1 MRWIMIDDVVVIYNK
16 IPENP
21 VLSKLDMIKNMIIN
35 RVLLQTKNYGDFTI
49 IEGEDGS
56 VGNYQVIPIIT
67 STTFK
72 SLLDKYGAVIND

>member
-1 MRWIMIDDVVVIYNK
+1 MIDDVVVIYNK

-49 IEGEDGS
+49 IEGKDGS
-56 VGNYQVIPIIT
+56 VGNYQVILIIT
-67 STTFK
+67 NTTFK
-72 SLLDKYGAVIND
+72 SLLDKYGVTINE

>member
-1 MRWIMIDDVVVIYNK
+1 MNDDVVVIYNK

-49 IEGEDGS
+49 IEGKDDS

-67 STTFK
+67 NTTFK
-72 SLLDKYGAVIND
+72 SLLDKYEVSVDA

>member
-1 MRWIMIDDVVVIYNK
+1 MTDDVVVIYNK

-21 VLSKLDMIKNMIIN
+21 TLSKLDIIKNMIVN

-49 IEGEDGS
+49 IEGKDGS

-67 STTFK
+67 NTTFK
-72 SLLDKYGAVIND
+72 SLLDKYGVEYD

>member
-1 MRWIMIDDVVVIYNK
+1 MNDDVVVIYNK

-49 IEGEDGS
+49 IEGKDGS

-67 STTFK
+67 NATFK
-72 SLLDKYGAVIND
+72 SLLDKYEVSVDD

>member
-1 MRWIMIDDVVVIYNK
+1 MNDDVVVIYNK

-49 IEGEDGS
+49 IEGKDGS

-67 STTFK
+67 NTTFE
-72 SLLDKYGAVIND
+72 SLLDKYEVIVDD